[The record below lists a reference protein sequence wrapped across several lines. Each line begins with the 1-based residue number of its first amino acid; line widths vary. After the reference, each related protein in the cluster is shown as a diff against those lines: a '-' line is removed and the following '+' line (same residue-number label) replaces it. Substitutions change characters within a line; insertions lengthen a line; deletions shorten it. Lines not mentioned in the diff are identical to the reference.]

1 MFKKL
6 QDKNNHVI
14 RGLADQCELL
24 EKQIEMSVHEI
35 LKLVES
41 INIDLK
47 EEVFQE
53 SIESTEVENEEQTS
67 HLAS

>member
-1 MFKKL
+1 MLKKL
-6 QDKNNHVI
+6 QDKNHDVI
-14 RGLADQCELL
+14 RGLADQCGLL
-24 EKQIEMSVHEI
+24 ERQIEMSVHEI

-47 EEVFQE
+47 DEISEE
-53 SIESTEVENEEQTS
+53 SIESTEVKNEEQTN